1 MVEIIFGII
10 ILCVLGLYYLQGR
23 EHARQ
28 IDNIIK
34 AKLSRDVFEYTEAK
48 KQEKIPV
55 AQNEAS
61 DEILL
66 DSLSG
71 DDYDKAIGIK

>member
-10 ILCVLGLYYLQGR
+10 ILCLLGLHYLQGR
-23 EHARQ
+23 ENARQ
-28 IDNIIK
+28 IDNVIK
-34 AKLSRDVFEYTEAK
+34 AKLSKDVFEYTEAK
-48 KQEKIPV
+48 KQEKVPV
-55 AQNEAS
+55 AREESS